1 MRSYIETLSEYYP
14 TLKLI
19 SFGDG
24 KTYEA
29 LVPAPGSTL
38 PTKAVLDVQALA
50 LGQERA
56 WRRIQVERE
65 RRRVGGIRV
74 GDSWFHSD
82 DSSRIQQIGLV
93 MMGASLPPLQWKTMG
108 GSFVTMTPVLAG
120 QIFQTTATNDVA
132 IFTRAEQHRFMML
145 ATPNPGV
152 YNFLGG
158 WPLTFGE

>member
-14 TLKLI
+14 NLKLI

-24 KTYEA
+24 LTYEA
-29 LVPAPGSTL
+29 IVPAPGSTL
-38 PTKAVLDVQALA
+38 PTKADLDVQRLA

-65 RRRVGGIRV
+65 RRRTGGIRV
-74 GDSWFHSD
+74 GTNWFHSD

-93 MMGASLPPLQWKTMG
+93 MMGASLPPLQWKTLG

-120 QIFQTTATNDVA
+120 QIFQTTAANDVS
-132 IFTRAEQHRFMML
+132 IFTRAEQHRALMMG
-145 ATPNPGV
+145 TPDPSA